1 MQFHYEA
8 RTEEGDLQVGT
19 VEASDREAAVI
30 VLKRHGLIIVNLA
43 SSEELPS
50 WARSFNLFSMV
61 KARDLV
67 IFSRQLATLFEAQ
80 VPLVEAFR
88 TLIKQ
93 TSNRYFQGLI
103 FNVMSDIEGGMS
115 LSKALAKHPRVF
127 SSFYVSMVHSGEVSG
142 QLQDVFSY
150 LADHTEKD
158 YYLRSR
164 IRGAMIY
171 PAFVIGAFFIIGLV
185 MLLVVVPQ
193 LTAILR
199 ETGQELPLITKILIS
214 FSDFV
219 RVNFLLLLVFFIII
233 LAGFIWYVRTPG
245 GTMFW
250 DRVKLR
256 IPIVGGLLRK
266 IYLTRFAE
274 NLSTLTAGGLP
285 IIQSLTVTADVIDNT
300 VYKEI
305 IREAI
310 EEVKSGGS
318 ISSVLSRYDAIPPMF
333 AQMVSTGEKTG
344 KLSQILTKVSVF
356 YQKEVDDMTNNLTR
370 LIEPILILLLGG
382 MVGLLVA
389 AILLPLYNIAQGF

>member
-19 VEASDREAAVI
+19 VEASGRETAAT
-30 VLKRHGLIIVNLA
+30 VLRRHGLVIINLA
-43 SSEELPS
+43 SSEELPP
-50 WARSFNLFSMV
+50 WARSFNLFSTV

-93 TSNRYFQGLI
+93 TPNRYFQGLI

-127 SSFYVSMVHSGEVSG
+127 SAFYVSMVRSGEVSG
-142 QLQDVFSY
+142 QLQDVFGY

-158 YYLRSR
+158 YYLRSK
-164 IRGAMIY
+164 IKGAMIY
-171 PAFVIGAFFIIGLV
+171 PAFVIGAFFIIGMV

-199 ETGQELPLITKILIS
+199 ETGQELPLVTKILIN

-219 RVNFLLLLVFFIII
+219 RVNFLLLVVFFVIII
-233 LAGFIWYVRTPG
+233 TGFIWYVRTPNG
-245 GTMFW
+245 AMFW
-250 DRVKLR
+250 DRMRLR
-256 IPIVGGLLRK
+256 IPIIGGLLRK
-266 IYLTRFAE
+266 IYLARFAE

-285 IIQSLTVTADVIDNT
+285 IIQSLTVTADVIGNT

-305 IREAI
+305 ISDAI

-333 AQMVSTGEKTG
+333 SQMVSTGEKTG
-344 KLSQILTKVSVF
+344 KLSQILIKVSVF

>member
-19 VEASDREAAVI
+19 VEASGREAAVT

-115 LSKALAKHPRVF
+115 LSKALARHPRVF
-127 SSFYVSMVHSGEVSG
+127 SSFYVSMVRSGEVSG

-219 RVNFLLLLVFFIII
+219 RVNFLLLSVFFVIM

-256 IPIVGGLLRK
+256 IPIIGGLLRK